1 MFIWQKNGIVR
12 VLKDGALLPT
22 PFLDFS
28 SKVNTYNDNG
38 MLGLAFGPDFSD
50 TGSVYLTYV
59 YEPNGNPN
67 DTRTKMARLVKVT
80 ADPANP
86 DVALAGSEATILGD
100 FPVDYGTHVLGTIR
114 FARDGTMF
122 FGNGDGASP
131 SSVDAN
137 ALGAQDLDSV
147 RGKIFRVNRDGT
159 APSDN
164 PFYDG
169 TDSIRSRVWC
179 YGVRNP
185 YRFSLH
191 PTTGEPYFADV
202 GWDTWEEIDR
212 GVRGGNFGWPCY
224 EGNGPQ
230 PGYQSRF
237 GQCAAVSSVIA
248 PIITYPHSGG
258 DLNSAGT
265 CIVGGDFYTGN
276 RYPPSYEGNYFYAD
290 YSGNWIHRL
299 VLDANGNL
307 ASAAPFANGIL
318 APTCVEQGPDGL
330 LYYVSFSTGE
340 IRRIRYNGPVAVAS
354 ATPSYGYSPL
364 QVSFS
369 SLGSTNP
376 FGGTLTYSWDFGDAA
391 TSSLANPTHTYSASG
406 VATFT
411 ATLTV
416 RDSNNLTSSAT
427 VKITVGS
434 LPPTPTI
441 FTPADGTGFLP
452 GQTVSY
458 QGSAADPDEGAL
470 PPSSLKWT
478 VLLHHNTHVHTFV
491 GGTGSEGSFV
501 AEKHDIIGTFSY
513 EIVLTATDSS
523 GLAASTS
530 VQLPILAD
538 TTSPTTPSGLTAA
551 TASSSQVDL
560 SWGASADDAAVAG
573 YLVERQGGGSAD
585 FVQIGTATDTTYSD
599 TSVTANTSYSY
610 RVRAIDASGNVSDYS
625 AVASATTP

>member
-1 MFIWQKNGIVR
+1 MTGRCQTAPECQSRVVRRLDNLPSLWTGARAPPGRVRCEPTNWLLDEGRSESHPYRFMNTEVNFFHEPSIRKTRPTRAERMLRCLGRICGNGVIRVLGSLSLVLGLVPHSSAQTFNDPRFVSELVTTLPVYGPVGVAWAPDGRMFIWQKNGIVR

-340 IRRIRYNGPVAVAS
+340 IRRIRYNGPV
-354 ATPSYGYSPL
+354 
-364 QVSFS
+364 
-369 SLGSTNP
+369 
-376 FGGTLTYSWDFGDAA
+376 
-391 TSSLANPTHTYSASG
+391 
-406 VATFT
+406 
-411 ATLTV
+411 
-416 RDSNNLTSSAT
+416 
-427 VKITVGS
+427 
-434 LPPTPTI
+434 
-441 FTPADGTGFLP
+441 
-452 GQTVSY
+452 
-458 QGSAADPDEGAL
+458 E
-470 PPSSLKWT
+470 
-478 VLLHHNTHVHTFV
+478 
-491 GGTGSEGSFV
+491 
-501 AEKHDIIGTFSY
+501 
-513 EIVLTATDSS
+513 
-523 GLAASTS
+523 
-530 VQLPILAD
+530 
-538 TTSPTTPSGLTAA
+538 
-551 TASSSQVDL
+551 
-560 SWGASADDAAVAG
+560 
-573 YLVERQGGGSAD
+573 
-585 FVQIGTATDTTYSD
+585 
-599 TSVTANTSYSY
+599 
-610 RVRAIDASGNVSDYS
+610 
-625 AVASATTP
+625 